1 MEWAEHAY
9 LAYYYYVYKLGHER
23 EHLVHI
29 HSLRRRYTAFALTG
43 FPLTPTMMH
52 TATTASLILSLSTY
66 IIIISLHKYY
76 I

>member
-9 LAYYYYVYKLGHER
+9 LAYYYYYVYKLGHER

-52 TATTASLILSLSTY
+52 TATTASLILSLPTY
-66 IIIISLHKYY
+66 IYYYY
-76 I
+76 ISA

>member
-1 MEWAEHAY
+1 MEWAELAY

-29 HSLRRRYTAFALTG
+29 HSLRRRRYTAFALTG

-52 TATTASLILSLSTY
+52 TATTASLILSLPTY
-66 IIIISLHKYY
+66 IYYYY
-76 I
+76 ISA